1 MTKIKDTDY
10 LTISTRIRAM
20 ENKLLTRERMERMLE
35 AHTDDE
41 AVKVLSECGYGELTE
56 LTHTA
61 LDALLAQARAAGAAP
76 LSARWMPPFAPREDS
91 APSAF
96 SSSVR
101 AVRRGRR

>member
-10 LTISTRIRAM
+10 LPISTRIRAM

-56 LTHTA
+56 LTI
-61 LDALLAQARAAGAAP
+61 
-76 LSARWMPPFAPREDS
+76 PPWTPCLPR
-91 APSAF
+91 P
-96 SSSVR
+96 
-101 AVRRGRR
+101 GRRCIGNCAARCPIPGWWKCFR

>member
-41 AVKVLSECGYGELTE
+41 AVMV
-56 LTHTA
+56 
-61 LDALLAQARAAGAAP
+61 
-76 LSARWMPPFAPREDS
+76 
-91 APSAF
+91 F
-96 SSSVR
+96 SVW
-101 AVRRGRR
+101 G